1 VTGYDGPTLRAVR
14 ESMGVPLR
22 RIARMAGMS
31 HGHLSKVERG
41 EYGRPVTPAIMAAYE
56 RVTGVRLADAVVAVA
71 ERGGKPAA
79 RRGKIWRPGELTD
92 MRRRAYNAAI
102 AALTI
107 GGHLG
112 EPFGRLLDSTG
123 RPLTPAPPDAA
134 DVAQL
139 GQIAEL
145 VTALDLRHG
154 GGLMSQVGKSLLR
167 WAVIMLDAM
176 DMDDRVSRQLH
187 AVVGGLALRS
197 AWSAFDTASHEAAR
211 TLFRLALYA
220 AGRAGDPDLR
230 AHVLADVAAQH
241 NYLGYHEDCL
251 EIIRFAEGDER
262 VTPPV
267 RMALHGVKARAYG
280 AIGEGEAC
288 RRHIDLAEQAFSS
301 AHDVSGWVGR
311 LRHPAHL
318 AAMTGHAMAELA
330 HSTGAGADPREAHE
344 RLTRAVDTYD
354 AATHNRA
361 LALCTTR
368 LAMLHLRADDPEQA
382 VHWARRAL
390 ESTTNVYSARLF
402 RDLATIRALAAD
414 RDAPILQE
422 LVTDIDALTGSD
434 E

>member
-1 VTGYDGPTLRAVR
+1 
-14 ESMGVPLR
+14 
-22 RIARMAGMS
+22 
-31 HGHLSKVERG
+31 
-41 EYGRPVTPAIMAAYE
+41 
-56 RVTGVRLADAVVAVA
+56 
-71 ERGGKPAA
+71 
-79 RRGKIWRPGELTD
+79 
-92 MRRRAYNAAI
+92 
-102 AALTI
+102 
-107 GGHLG
+107 
-112 EPFGRLLDSTG
+112 
-123 RPLTPAPPDAA
+123 
-134 DVAQL
+134 
-139 GQIAEL
+139 
-145 VTALDLRHG
+145 
-154 GGLMSQVGKSLLR
+154 
-167 WAVIMLDAM
+167 
-176 DMDDRVSRQLH
+176 
-187 AVVGGLALRS
+187 
-197 AWSAFDTASHEAAR
+197 
-211 TLFRLALYA
+211 
-220 AGRAGDPDLR
+220 
-230 AHVLADVAAQH
+230 
-241 NYLGYHEDCL
+241 
-251 EIIRFAEGDER
+251 
-262 VTPPV
+262 
-267 RMALHGVKARAYG
+267 MALHGVKARAYG